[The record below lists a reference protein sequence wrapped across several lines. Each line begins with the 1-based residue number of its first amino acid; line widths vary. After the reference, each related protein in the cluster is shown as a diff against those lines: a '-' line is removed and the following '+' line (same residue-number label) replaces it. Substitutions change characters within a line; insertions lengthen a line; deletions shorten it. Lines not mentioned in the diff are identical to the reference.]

1 VGSGT
6 RPVQTK
12 LYKKKY
18 KKNKKYLVANATLF
32 GFLFHG
38 LVLRQHILHT
48 IILLRGF
55 MVALSRG
62 REVAWRLACFWSC
75 IDVNMDRVKVSNHRN
90 CAILPWGSTPLNQK
104 IQQYFTYF
112 VFRALHP
119 REQTS
124 FSTRGSGRDSVKYL
138 PRLESCF

>member
-1 VGSGT
+1 
-6 RPVQTK
+6 
-12 LYKKKY
+12 
-18 KKNKKYLVANATLF
+18 
-32 GFLFHG
+32 
-38 LVLRQHILHT
+38 
-48 IILLRGF
+48 

-119 REQTS
+119 REQTN

-138 PRLESCF
+138 PTRVLFLVTFFSVFKTFQLSNSIIRDSALKFAL